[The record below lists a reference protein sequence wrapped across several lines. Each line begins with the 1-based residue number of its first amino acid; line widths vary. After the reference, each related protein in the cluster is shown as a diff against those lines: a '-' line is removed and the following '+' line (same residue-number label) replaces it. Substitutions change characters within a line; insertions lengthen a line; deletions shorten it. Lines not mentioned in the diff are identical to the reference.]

1 MSNAL
6 DISAEERLRNGK
18 TVLVPTIGDSMR
30 PFIQGGRDK
39 VLVRKQEE
47 IRIGDI
53 VMVPYCGMV
62 ISHRVYAIKGTK
74 LILMGDGKLEG
85 TEVVDKS
92 EVWGT
97 IVDIIKPNGRHRKPS
112 KAWLWRKL
120 LPVRKYL
127 LKIYR
132 SYNKLINNNI

>member
-1 MSNAL
+1 MGNAL
-6 DISAEERLRNGK
+6 DISAEEHLRNGK
-18 TVLVPTIGDSMR
+18 VVLAPTIGDSMT

-47 IRIGDI
+47 IQIGDI
-53 VMVPYCGMV
+53 VMAHYRGMV

-74 LILMGDGKLEG
+74 LILMGDGNLGG

-97 IVDIIKPNGRHRKPS
+97 IVEIIKPNGRHRKPS

-127 LKIYR
+127 LKIHR
-132 SYNKLINNNI
+132 KWNKLINNNI